1 MIKGDGH
8 SVAVDWW
15 TVGILLFEMLFA
27 TTPFKGKSRHDTFSN
42 VLRCEPTFPEHPPLS
57 SHGKACIRKL
67 LTKNEHKR
75 LGSQTGASEVKAH
88 RWFAPIS
95 WGLLRH
101 TTPPIVPLM
110 SKSVNAFSHGGN

>member
-110 SKSVNAFSHGGN
+110 SKCVLRWPWRS